1 MTAPPAVSIK
11 NLRIALPKG
20 AERPFAVDG
29 VSLDLRPGKIV
40 CVVGESGSGKSMCAH
55 ALMGLLPDTVSVASG
70 EIQFEG
76 RDLLKLDDD
85 GWRDLRG
92 RRLAMIFQEP
102 MTALNPLMRI
112 GDQMAEMFE
121 AHGLLT
127 PRERRARAL
136 ALAREVGL
144 PDPERIVRAYPHQL
158 SGGQRQRAMIAMALA
173 LEPAV
178 LVADEPTT
186 ALDVTTQAQILKLIR
201 NLQRNRNMAV
211 MFITHDFGVVAD
223 IADQV
228 VVLRHG
234 KVVEEGPAATVF
246 NAPQHDYTK
255 ALLAAVPSMDPPARE
270 PLDDQAR
277 AVEVIGL
284 DKTYVTSGG
293 WFREDRRVDAAR
305 AVNFN
310 ILRGETLGLV
320 GESGSGK
327 SSVARLVM
335 RLIEA
340 DRGTV
345 RIGETDLTQLS
356 GKALRAERH
365 RIQMIFQDPFA
376 SLNPRRK
383 IGHIIADGPIAAGLD
398 PKVAFDRARDL
409 LKMVGLDAGA
419 LERYPHEFSRRPAPA
434 HRHCARARTRTR
446 DHRRGRGRLRAR
458 RLRPGASLAAARRP
472 QDAPRSLDAVHHPR
486 STRRRPDLRPHRGDA
501 ARRHRRA
508 EADRAAVRRAGA
520 CLYARAAGGG
530 AGTERARAGG
540 VTIDRIELPN
550 SGMVPKTCTR
560 PEVKQIRSRRIF
572 LTKISLPMSARSKST
587 PAFARA
593 APEAPQRM

>member
-1 MTAPPAVSIK
+1 MTATPAVSIR
-11 NLRIALPKG
+11 NLKIALPEG
-20 AERPFAVDG
+20 AERLHAVNG
-29 VSLDLRPGKIV
+29 ISIDLIPGEIV

-55 ALMGLLPDTVSVASG
+55 ALMGLLPDSVTTETG
-70 EIQFEG
+70 EILLEG
-76 RDLLKLDDD
+76 KDLLKLDED
-85 GWRDLRG
+85 GWRDVRG
-92 RRLAMIFQEP
+92 RRIAMVFQEP

-112 GDQMAEMFE
+112 GEQMMEMFE

-127 PRERRARAL
+127 PKARRARAL

-201 NLQRNRNMAV
+201 ELQRRRNMAV

-223 IADQV
+223 IADRV

-234 KVVEEGPAATVF
+234 QVVEEGSATEVLTR
-246 NAPQHDYTK
+246 PQHAYTK
-255 ALLAAVPSMDPPARE
+255 ALLAAVPSMHPPVRA
-270 PLDDQAR
+270 PLDGRDK

-293 WFREDRRVDAAR
+293 WFRPDRKVQAANEVSF
-305 AVNFN
+305 A
-310 ILRGETLGLV
+310 ILKGETLGLV

-345 RIGETDLTQLS
+345 RIGDVDLTKLE
-356 GKALRAERH
+356 GRALRAQRH

-383 IGHIIADGPIAAGLD
+383 VGNIISDGPIAHGTE
-398 PKVAFDRARDL
+398 PKAAMQRARDL
-409 LKMVGLDAGA
+409 LGMVGLDAGA
-419 LERYPHEFSRRPAPA
+419 MERYPHEFSGGQRQRIGI
-434 HRHCARARTRTR
+434 ARALALDPEIIVADEAVSALDVSVQAQVLALLEDLKARLGLSMLFITHDLRVAAQICDRIAVMQRGVIVELKPTAQLFASPEHPYTRE
-446 DHRRGRGRLRAR
+446 L
-458 RLRPGASLAAARRP
+458 LAAVPGQSASP
-472 QDAPRSLDAVHHPR
+472 Q
-486 STRRRPDLRPHRGDA
+486 A
-501 ARRHRRA
+501 A
-508 EADRAAVRRAGA
+508 
-520 CLYARAAGGG
+520 
-530 AGTERARAGG
+530 
-540 VTIDRIELPN
+540 
-550 SGMVPKTCTR
+550 
-560 PEVKQIRSRRIF
+560 
-572 LTKISLPMSARSKST
+572 
-587 PAFARA
+587 
-593 APEAPQRM
+593 

>member
-11 NLRIALPKG
+11 NLKVALPKG

-55 ALMGLLPDTVSVASG
+55 ALMGLLPDTVSVTSG

-127 PRERRARAL
+127 PKERRAKAL
-136 ALAREVGL
+136 SLAREVGL

-234 KVVEEGPAATVF
+234 KVVEEGPAAAVF
-246 NAPQHDYTK
+246 SEPQHDYTK
-255 ALLAAVPSMDPPARE
+255 ALLAAVPSMDPPLRE
-270 PLDDQAR
+270 ALDDQAR

-305 AVNFN
+305 EVNFN
-310 ILRGETLGLV
+310 ILKGETLGLV

-345 RIGETDLTQLS
+345 RIGETDLTKLS

-383 IGHIIADGPIAAGLD
+383 VGHIIADGPIAAGTD
-398 PKVAFDRARDL
+398 PKAAFDRARDL

-419 LERYPHEFSRRPAPA
+419 LDRYPHEFSGGQRQRIGI
-434 HRHCARARTRTR
+434 ARALALEPEIIVA
-446 DHRRGRGRLRAR
+446 DEAVSALDVSVQAQVLRLLEDLKAR
-458 RLRPGASLAAARRP
+458 LGLSMLFIT
-472 QDAPRSLDAVHHPR
+472 H
-486 STRRRPDLRPHRGDA
+486 DLRVA
-501 ARRHRRA
+501 AQI
-508 EADRAAVRRAGA
+508 
-520 CLYARAAGGG
+520 C
-530 AGTERARAGG
+530 
-540 VTIDRIELPN
+540 DRIAVMQRGAIVELKP
-550 SGMVPKTCTR
+550 TA
-560 PEVKQIRSRRIF
+560 QLF
-572 LTKISLPMSARSKST
+572 
-587 PAFARA
+587 A
-593 APEAPQRM
+593 APEHAYTRELLAAVPGRKERAPAA

>member
-55 ALMGLLPDTVSVASG
+55 ALMGLLPDTVSITSG

-127 PRERRARAL
+127 PRERRAKAL
-136 ALAREVGL
+136 SLAREVGL

-246 NAPQHDYTK
+246 NEPQHDYTK
-255 ALLAAVPSMDPPARE
+255 ALLAAVPSMQPPARA

-310 ILRGETLGLV
+310 ILKGETLGLV

-345 RIGETDLTQLS
+345 RIGDTDLTQLS
-356 GKALRAERH
+356 GKGLRAERH

-383 IGHIIADGPIAAGLD
+383 IGHIIADGPIAAGTD

-419 LERYPHEFSRRPAPA
+419 LERYPHEFSGGQRQRIGI
-434 HRHCARARTRTR
+434 ARALALEPEIVVADEAVSALDVSVQAQVLRLLE
-446 DHRRGRGRLRAR
+446 DLKGRLG
-458 RLRPGASLAAARRP
+458 LSMLFIT
-472 QDAPRSLDAVHHPR
+472 H
-486 STRRRPDLRPHRGDA
+486 DLRVA
-501 ARRHRRA
+501 AQI
-508 EADRAAVRRAGA
+508 
-520 CLYARAAGGG
+520 C
-530 AGTERARAGG
+530 
-540 VTIDRIELPN
+540 DRIAVMQRGAIVELKP
-550 SGMVPKTCTR
+550 TA
-560 PEVKQIRSRRIF
+560 QLF
-572 LTKISLPMSARSKST
+572 
-587 PAFARA
+587 A
-593 APEAPQRM
+593 APEHPYTRELLAAVPGQKERAPAA

>member
-1 MTAPPAVSIK
+1 MMTAPPAVSIR

-55 ALMGLLPDTVSVASG
+55 ALMGLLPDTVSVTSG

-127 PRERRARAL
+127 PKERRAKAL
-136 ALAREVGL
+136 SLAREVGL

-234 KVVEEGPAATVF
+234 KVVEEGPAAIVF
-246 NAPQHDYTK
+246 SEPQHDYTK
-255 ALLAAVPSMDPPARE
+255 ALLAAVPSMDPPGRA

-310 ILRGETLGLV
+310 ILKGETLGLV

-383 IGHIIADGPIAAGLD
+383 IGSIIADGPIAAGTD
-398 PKVAFDRARDL
+398 PKVALDRARDL

-419 LERYPHEFSRRPAPA
+419 LERYPHEFSGGQRQRIGI
-434 HRHCARARTRTR
+434 ARALALEPEIIVA
-446 DHRRGRGRLRAR
+446 DEAVSALDVSVQAQVLRLLEDLKAR
-458 RLRPGASLAAARRP
+458 LGLSMLFIT
-472 QDAPRSLDAVHHPR
+472 H
-486 STRRRPDLRPHRGDA
+486 DLRVA
-501 ARRHRRA
+501 AQI
-508 EADRAAVRRAGA
+508 
-520 CLYARAAGGG
+520 C
-530 AGTERARAGG
+530 
-540 VTIDRIELPN
+540 DRIAVMQRGAIVELKP
-550 SGMVPKTCTR
+550 TA
-560 PEVKQIRSRRIF
+560 QLF
-572 LTKISLPMSARSKST
+572 
-587 PAFARA
+587 A
-593 APEAPQRM
+593 APEHAYTRELLAAVPGQKERAPAA

>member
-1 MTAPPAVSIK
+1 MTAPATVSIK
-11 NLRIALPKG
+11 NLRIALPRS

-29 VSLDLRPGKIV
+29 ISLDLRAGKIV

-55 ALMGLLPDTVSVASG
+55 ALMGLLPDTVSVTSG

-127 PRERRARAL
+127 PRERRAKAL
-136 ALAREVGL
+136 SLAREVGL

-246 NAPQHDYTK
+246 NEPQHDYTK

-305 AVNFN
+305 EVNFN
-310 ILRGETLGLV
+310 ILKGETLGLV

-345 RIGETDLTQLS
+345 RIGETDLTSLT
-356 GKALRAERH
+356 GRALRAERH

-383 IGHIIADGPIAAGLD
+383 VGHIIADGPIAAGTD

-419 LERYPHEFSRRPAPA
+419 LERYPHEFSGGQRQRIGI
-434 HRHCARARTRTR
+434 ARALALEPEIIVA
-446 DHRRGRGRLRAR
+446 DEAVSALDVSVQAQVLRLLEDLKV
-458 RLRPGASLAAARRP
+458 RLGLSMLFIT
-472 QDAPRSLDAVHHPR
+472 H
-486 STRRRPDLRPHRGDA
+486 DLRVA
-501 ARRHRRA
+501 AQI
-508 EADRAAVRRAGA
+508 
-520 CLYARAAGGG
+520 C
-530 AGTERARAGG
+530 
-540 VTIDRIELPN
+540 DRIAVMQRGAIVEL
-550 SGMVPKTCTR
+550 
-560 PEVKQIRSRRIF
+560 
-572 LTKISLPMSARSKST
+572 KST
-587 PAFARA
+587 AQLFA
-593 APEAPQRM
+593 APEHAYTRELLAAVPGRKRAPAA

>member
-1 MTAPPAVSIK
+1 MDHRVSRRCHPDLGARIEPDRRRPQRRAESATVAGGPLIMTAPPAVSIR
-11 NLRIALPKG
+11 NLKIALPKG

-55 ALMGLLPDTVSVASG
+55 ALMGLLPDTVSVTSG

-127 PRERRARAL
+127 PKERRAKAL
-136 ALAREVGL
+136 SLAREVGL

-246 NAPQHDYTK
+246 NEPQHDYTK
-255 ALLAAVPSMDPPARE
+255 ALLAAVPSMHPPARA
-270 PLDDQAR
+270 PLDGQAK

-310 ILRGETLGLV
+310 ILKGETLGLV

-345 RIGETDLTQLS
+345 RIGDTDLTQLS
-356 GKALRAERH
+356 GKALRSERH

-383 IGHIIADGPIAAGLD
+383 IGHIIADGPIAAGTD
-398 PKVAFDRARDL
+398 ARVAFDRARDL

-419 LERYPHEFSRRPAPA
+419 LERYPHEFSGGQRQRIGIARALALEPEIIVADEAVSALDVSVQAQVLKLLEDLKARLGLSMLFITHDLRVAAQICDRIAVMQRGVIVELKPTAELFASPEHPYTRELLAAVPGQEERAPA
-434 HRHCARARTRTR
+434 A
-446 DHRRGRGRLRAR
+446 
-458 RLRPGASLAAARRP
+458 
-472 QDAPRSLDAVHHPR
+472 
-486 STRRRPDLRPHRGDA
+486 
-501 ARRHRRA
+501 
-508 EADRAAVRRAGA
+508 
-520 CLYARAAGGG
+520 
-530 AGTERARAGG
+530 
-540 VTIDRIELPN
+540 
-550 SGMVPKTCTR
+550 
-560 PEVKQIRSRRIF
+560 
-572 LTKISLPMSARSKST
+572 
-587 PAFARA
+587 
-593 APEAPQRM
+593 

>member
-1 MTAPPAVSIK
+1 MMTAPPAVSIK

-55 ALMGLLPDTVSVASG
+55 ALMGLLPDTVTVTSG

-127 PRERRARAL
+127 PRERRAKAL
-136 ALAREVGL
+136 SLAREVGL

-246 NAPQHDYTK
+246 NEPQHDYTK
-255 ALLAAVPSMDPPARE
+255 ALLAAVPSMHPPARA

-305 AVNFN
+305 EVNFN
-310 ILRGETLGLV
+310 ILKGETLGLV

-383 IGHIIADGPIAAGLD
+383 VGHIIADGPIAAGTD

-419 LERYPHEFSRRPAPA
+419 LERYPHEFSGGQRQRIGI
-434 HRHCARARTRTR
+434 ARALALEPEIIVA
-446 DHRRGRGRLRAR
+446 DEAVSALDVSVQAQVLRLLEDLKAR
-458 RLRPGASLAAARRP
+458 LGLSMLFIT
-472 QDAPRSLDAVHHPR
+472 H
-486 STRRRPDLRPHRGDA
+486 DLRVA
-501 ARRHRRA
+501 AQI
-508 EADRAAVRRAGA
+508 
-520 CLYARAAGGG
+520 C
-530 AGTERARAGG
+530 
-540 VTIDRIELPN
+540 DRIAVMQRGAIVELKP
-550 SGMVPKTCTR
+550 TA
-560 PEVKQIRSRRIF
+560 QLF
-572 LTKISLPMSARSKST
+572 
-587 PAFARA
+587 A
-593 APEAPQRM
+593 APEHPYTRELLAAVPGQKERAPAA

>member
-1 MTAPPAVSIK
+1 MTATPAVSIK
-11 NLRIALPKG
+11 DLKIALPEG
-20 AERPFAVDG
+20 AERPYAVNG
-29 VSLDLRPGKIV
+29 ISIDLIPGEIV

-55 ALMGLLPDTVSVASG
+55 ALMGLLPDSVRTETGA
-70 EIQFEG
+70 ILLEG
-76 RDLLKLDDD
+76 KDLLKLDED
-85 GWRDLRG
+85 GWRDVRG
-92 RRLAMIFQEP
+92 RRIAMVFQEP

-112 GDQMAEMFE
+112 GEQMMEMFE

-127 PRERRARAL
+127 PKARRAKAL
-136 ALAREVGL
+136 GLAREVGL

-201 NLQRNRNMAV
+201 DLQRRRNMAV

-223 IADQV
+223 IADRV

-234 KVVEEGPAATVF
+234 QVVEEGSAAEVLTR
-246 NAPQHDYTK
+246 PQHAYTK
-255 ALLAAVPSMDPPARE
+255 ALLAAVPSMHPPVRA
-270 PLDDQAR
+270 PLDGRDK

-293 WFREDRRVDAAR
+293 WFRPDRKVQAANEVSF
-305 AVNFN
+305 A
-310 ILRGETLGLV
+310 ILKGETLGLV

-345 RIGETDLTQLS
+345 RIGDVDLTKLE
-356 GKALRAERH
+356 GKALREQRH

-383 IGHIIADGPIAAGLD
+383 VGNIISDGPIAHGTE
-398 PKVAFDRARDL
+398 PKAAMQRARDL
-409 LKMVGLDAGA
+409 LGMVGLDAGA
-419 LERYPHEFSRRPAPA
+419 MERYPHEFSGGQRQRIGI
-434 HRHCARARTRTR
+434 ARALAL
-446 DHRRGRGRLRAR
+446 DPEIIVADEAVSALDVSVQAQVLALLEDLKARLG
-458 RLRPGASLAAARRP
+458 LSMLFIT
-472 QDAPRSLDAVHHPR
+472 H
-486 STRRRPDLRPHRGDA
+486 DLRVA
-501 ARRHRRA
+501 AQI
-508 EADRAAVRRAGA
+508 
-520 CLYARAAGGG
+520 C
-530 AGTERARAGG
+530 
-540 VTIDRIELPN
+540 DRIAVMQRGVIVELKP
-550 SGMVPKTCTR
+550 TA
-560 PEVKQIRSRRIF
+560 QLF
-572 LTKISLPMSARSKST
+572 
-587 PAFARA
+587 A
-593 APEAPQRM
+593 APEHPYTRELLAAVPGQSAPPQAA

>member
-1 MTAPPAVSIK
+1 MTVPPAVSIR

-29 VSLDLRPGKIV
+29 VSLDLQPGKIV

-55 ALMGLLPDTVSVASG
+55 ALMGLLPDTVSVTSG

-121 AHGLLT
+121 AHGLLA
-127 PRERRARAL
+127 PKERRAKAL
-136 ALAREVGL
+136 SLAREVGL

-201 NLQRNRNMAV
+201 NLQQSRNMAV

-234 KVVEEGPAATVF
+234 KVVEEGPAATIF

-255 ALLAAVPSMDPPARE
+255 ALLAAVPSMDPPARA
-270 PLDDQAR
+270 PLDDQAK
-277 AVEVIGL
+277 AVEVVGL

-310 ILRGETLGLV
+310 ILKGETLGLV

-345 RIGETDLTQLS
+345 RIGETDLTSLS

-383 IGHIIADGPIAAGLD
+383 IGHIIADGPIAAGTD

-409 LKMVGLDAGA
+409 LRMVGLDAGA
-419 LERYPHEFSRRPAPA
+419 LERYPHEFSGGQRQRIGI
-434 HRHCARARTRTR
+434 ARALALEPEIIVA
-446 DHRRGRGRLRAR
+446 DEAVSALDVSVQAQVLKLLEDLKARLG
-458 RLRPGASLAAARRP
+458 LSMLFIT
-472 QDAPRSLDAVHHPR
+472 H
-486 STRRRPDLRPHRGDA
+486 DLRVA
-501 ARRHRRA
+501 AQI
-508 EADRAAVRRAGA
+508 
-520 CLYARAAGGG
+520 C
-530 AGTERARAGG
+530 
-540 VTIDRIELPN
+540 DRIAVMQRGAIVELKP
-550 SGMVPKTCTR
+550 TA
-560 PEVKQIRSRRIF
+560 QLF
-572 LTKISLPMSARSKST
+572 
-587 PAFARA
+587 A
-593 APEAPQRM
+593 APEHAYTRELLAAVPGRKEHAPAA

>member
-1 MTAPPAVSIK
+1 MTAPAAVSIN
-11 NLRIALPKG
+11 NLKIALPKG

-29 VSLDLRPGKIV
+29 VSFDLRPGKIV

-55 ALMGLLPDTVSVASG
+55 ALMGLLPDTVSVTSG

-85 GWRDLRG
+85 GWRDLLG
-92 RRLAMIFQEP
+92 RRIAMIFQEP

-127 PRERRARAL
+127 PRERRAKAL
-136 ALAREVGL
+136 SLAREVGL

-201 NLQRNRNMAV
+201 NLQQSRNMAV

-234 KVVEEGPAATVF
+234 KVVEEGPAASVF
-246 NAPQHDYTK
+246 SDPLHDYTK
-255 ALLAAVPSMDPPARE
+255 ALLAAVPSMQPPARA
-270 PLDDQAR
+270 PLDGQAK

-310 ILRGETLGLV
+310 ILKGETLGLV

-345 RIGETDLTQLS
+345 RIGDTDLTQLS

-383 IGHIIADGPIAAGLD
+383 IGRIIADGPIAAGLD
-398 PKVAFDRARDL
+398 PRAAFDRARDL
-409 LKMVGLDAGA
+409 LTMVGLDAGA
-419 LERYPHEFSRRPAPA
+419 VERYPHEFSGGQRQRIGI
-434 HRHCARARTRTR
+434 ARALALEPEIIVA
-446 DHRRGRGRLRAR
+446 DEAVSALDVSVQAQVLRLLEDLKAR
-458 RLRPGASLAAARRP
+458 LGLSMLFIT
-472 QDAPRSLDAVHHPR
+472 H
-486 STRRRPDLRPHRGDA
+486 DLRVA
-501 ARRHRRA
+501 AQI
-508 EADRAAVRRAGA
+508 
-520 CLYARAAGGG
+520 C
-530 AGTERARAGG
+530 
-540 VTIDRIELPN
+540 DRIAVMQRGAIVELKP
-550 SGMVPKTCTR
+550 TA
-560 PEVKQIRSRRIF
+560 QLF
-572 LTKISLPMSARSKST
+572 
-587 PAFARA
+587 A
-593 APEAPQRM
+593 APEHSYTRELLAAVPGQKERVLAV

>member
-1 MTAPPAVSIK
+1 MTAPATVAIK
-11 NLRIALPKG
+11 NLRIALPKS
-20 AERPFAVDG
+20 AERPYAVDG
-29 VSLDLRPGKIV
+29 ISLDLRAGKIV

-55 ALMGLLPDTVSVASG
+55 ALMGLLPDTVDVTAG
-70 EIQFEG
+70 EIMFEG

-246 NAPQHDYTK
+246 SAPQHDYTK
-255 ALLAAVPSMDPPARE
+255 ALLAAVPSMDPPARA
-270 PLDDQAR
+270 PLDDRAR

-305 AVNFN
+305 AVNFS
-310 ILRGETLGLV
+310 ILKGETLGLV

-345 RIGETDLTQLS
+345 RIGETDLTSLS

-383 IGHIIADGPIAAGLD
+383 IGHIIADGPIAAGVD

-419 LERYPHEFSRRPAPA
+419 LERYPHEFSGGQRQRIGI
-434 HRHCARARTRTR
+434 ARALALEPEIIVA
-446 DHRRGRGRLRAR
+446 DEAVSALDVSVQAQVLRLLEDLKAR
-458 RLRPGASLAAARRP
+458 LGLSMLFIT
-472 QDAPRSLDAVHHPR
+472 H
-486 STRRRPDLRPHRGDA
+486 DLRVA
-501 ARRHRRA
+501 AQI
-508 EADRAAVRRAGA
+508 
-520 CLYARAAGGG
+520 C
-530 AGTERARAGG
+530 
-540 VTIDRIELPN
+540 DRIAVMQRGAIVELKP
-550 SGMVPKTCTR
+550 TT
-560 PEVKQIRSRRIF
+560 QLF
-572 LTKISLPMSARSKST
+572 
-587 PAFARA
+587 A
-593 APEAPQRM
+593 APEHAYTRELLAAVPGRKEQAPAA

>member
-29 VSLDLRPGKIV
+29 VSLDLQPGKIV

-55 ALMGLLPDTVSVASG
+55 ALMGLLPDTVSIASG
-70 EIQFEG
+70 EVQFEG

-127 PRERRARAL
+127 PKERRARAL
-136 ALAREVGL
+136 ALTREVGL

-234 KVVEEGPAATVF
+234 KVVEEGPSAAVF
-246 NAPQHDYTK
+246 SEPQHDYTK
-255 ALLAAVPSMDPPARE
+255 ALLAAVPSMDPPVRA

-293 WFREDRRVDAAR
+293 WFRQDRRVDAAR
-305 AVNFN
+305 EVNFN
-310 ILRGETLGLV
+310 ILKGETLGLV

-345 RIGETDLTQLS
+345 RIGETDLTSLT
-356 GKALRAERH
+356 GKTLRAERH

-383 IGHIIADGPIAAGLD
+383 IGHIIADGPIAAGTD

-419 LERYPHEFSRRPAPA
+419 LERYPHEFSGGQRQRIGI
-434 HRHCARARTRTR
+434 ARALALEPEIIVA
-446 DHRRGRGRLRAR
+446 DEAVSALDVSVQAQVLKLLEDLKARLG
-458 RLRPGASLAAARRP
+458 LSMLFIT
-472 QDAPRSLDAVHHPR
+472 H
-486 STRRRPDLRPHRGDA
+486 DLRVA
-501 ARRHRRA
+501 AQI
-508 EADRAAVRRAGA
+508 
-520 CLYARAAGGG
+520 C
-530 AGTERARAGG
+530 
-540 VTIDRIELPN
+540 DRIAVMQRGAIVELKP
-550 SGMVPKTCTR
+550 TA
-560 PEVKQIRSRRIF
+560 QLF
-572 LTKISLPMSARSKST
+572 
-587 PAFARA
+587 A
-593 APEAPQRM
+593 APEHAYTRELLAAVPGRKERAPAA

>member
-29 VSLDLRPGKIV
+29 VSLDLRPGRIV

-127 PRERRARAL
+127 PKERRAKAL
-136 ALAREVGL
+136 SLAREVGL

-383 IGHIIADGPIAAGLD
+383 ISHIIADGPIAAGLD
-398 PKVAFDRARDL
+398 PKAAFDRARDL

-419 LERYPHEFSRRPAPA
+419 LERYPHEFSGGQRQRIGI
-434 HRHCARARTRTR
+434 ARALALEPEIIVADEAVSALDVSVQAQVLRLLEDLKTRLGLSMLFIT
-446 DHRRGRGRLRAR
+446 H
-458 RLRPGASLAAARRP
+458 
-472 QDAPRSLDAVHHPR
+472 
-486 STRRRPDLRPHRGDA
+486 DLRVA
-501 ARRHRRA
+501 AQI
-508 EADRAAVRRAGA
+508 
-520 CLYARAAGGG
+520 C
-530 AGTERARAGG
+530 
-540 VTIDRIELPN
+540 DRIAVMQRGAIVELKP
-550 SGMVPKTCTR
+550 TA
-560 PEVKQIRSRRIF
+560 QLF
-572 LTKISLPMSARSKST
+572 
-587 PAFARA
+587 A
-593 APEAPQRM
+593 APEHAYTRELLAAVPGRKERAPAA

>member
-1 MTAPPAVSIK
+1 MAAPATVSIK
-11 NLRIALPKG
+11 NLQIALPQG

-29 VSLDLRPGKIV
+29 ISLDLNAGKIV

-55 ALMGLLPDTVSVASG
+55 ALLGLLPDTVSTTSG
-70 EIQFEG
+70 EIMFEG
-76 RDLLKLDDD
+76 RDLLKLDED

-127 PRERRARAL
+127 PRERRAKAL
-136 ALAREVGL
+136 SLAREVGL

-246 NAPQHDYTK
+246 NNPQHDYTK
-255 ALLAAVPSMDPPARE
+255 ALLAAVPSIDPPARQ

-293 WFREDRRVDAAR
+293 WFRKERRVDAAR
-305 AVNFN
+305 EVNFN
-310 ILRGETLGLV
+310 ILKGETLGLV

-345 RIGETDLTQLS
+345 WIGDTELTSLS

-383 IGHIIADGPIAAGLD
+383 VGHIIADGPIAAGTT

-419 LERYPHEFSRRPAPA
+419 LDRYPHEFSGGQRQRIGI
-434 HRHCARARTRTR
+434 ARALALEPEIIVA
-446 DHRRGRGRLRAR
+446 DEAVSALDVSVQAQVLRLLEDLKAR
-458 RLRPGASLAAARRP
+458 LGLSMLFIT
-472 QDAPRSLDAVHHPR
+472 H
-486 STRRRPDLRPHRGDA
+486 DLRVA
-501 ARRHRRA
+501 AQI
-508 EADRAAVRRAGA
+508 
-520 CLYARAAGGG
+520 C
-530 AGTERARAGG
+530 
-540 VTIDRIELPN
+540 DRIAVMQRGVIVELKP
-550 SGMVPKTCTR
+550 TA
-560 PEVKQIRSRRIF
+560 QLF
-572 LTKISLPMSARSKST
+572 
-587 PAFARA
+587 A
-593 APEAPQRM
+593 APEHAYTRELLAAVPGRKERAPAA

>member
-1 MTAPPAVSIK
+1 MDHRVSRRRDPDLGARAQPDRRRSQRRAQSAPVAGGPLTMTAPPAVAIR

-55 ALMGLLPDTVSVASG
+55 ALMGLLPDTVSVTSG

-127 PRERRARAL
+127 PKERRAKAL
-136 ALAREVGL
+136 SLAREVGL

-255 ALLAAVPSMDPPARE
+255 ALLAAVPSMDPPART
-270 PLDDQAR
+270 PLDDQAK

-305 AVNFN
+305 AVNFD
-310 ILRGETLGLV
+310 IFKGETLGLV

-345 RIGETDLTQLS
+345 RIGETDLTSLT
-356 GKALRAERH
+356 GKALRTERH

-383 IGHIIADGPIAAGLD
+383 IGHIIADGPIAAGTD

-409 LKMVGLDAGA
+409 LRMVGLDAGA
-419 LERYPHEFSRRPAPA
+419 LERYPHEFSGGQRQRIGI
-434 HRHCARARTRTR
+434 ARALALEPEIIVA
-446 DHRRGRGRLRAR
+446 DEAVSALDVSVQAQVLRLLEDLKAR
-458 RLRPGASLAAARRP
+458 LGLSMLFIT
-472 QDAPRSLDAVHHPR
+472 H
-486 STRRRPDLRPHRGDA
+486 DLRVA
-501 ARRHRRA
+501 AQI
-508 EADRAAVRRAGA
+508 
-520 CLYARAAGGG
+520 C
-530 AGTERARAGG
+530 
-540 VTIDRIELPN
+540 DRIAVMQRGAIVELKP
-550 SGMVPKTCTR
+550 TA
-560 PEVKQIRSRRIF
+560 QLF
-572 LTKISLPMSARSKST
+572 
-587 PAFARA
+587 A
-593 APEAPQRM
+593 APEHAYTRELLAAVPGRKERAPAA

>member
-1 MTAPPAVSIK
+1 MTAPPAISIK

-29 VSLDLRPGKIV
+29 VSLDLQPGKIV

-55 ALMGLLPDTVSVASG
+55 ALMGLLPDTVSIASG

-76 RDLLKLDDD
+76 RDLLRLDDD

-127 PRERRARAL
+127 PKERRARAL

-144 PDPERIVRAYPHQL
+144 PDAERIVRAYPHQL

-234 KVVEEGPAATVF
+234 KVVEEGSASAVF
-246 NAPQHDYTK
+246 SDPQHDYTK
-255 ALLAAVPSMDPPARE
+255 ALLAAVPSMDPPVRE
-270 PLDDQAR
+270 PLDDLAR

-305 AVNFN
+305 EVNFN
-310 ILRGETLGLV
+310 ILKGETLGLV

-345 RIGETDLTQLS
+345 RIGETDLTSLS

-383 IGHIIADGPIAAGLD
+383 IGHIIADGPIAAGTD

-419 LERYPHEFSRRPAPA
+419 LERYPHEFSGGQRQRIGI
-434 HRHCARARTRTR
+434 ARALALEPEIIVA
-446 DHRRGRGRLRAR
+446 DEAVSALDVSVQAQVLKLLEDLKARLG
-458 RLRPGASLAAARRP
+458 LSMLFIT
-472 QDAPRSLDAVHHPR
+472 H
-486 STRRRPDLRPHRGDA
+486 DLRVA
-501 ARRHRRA
+501 AQI
-508 EADRAAVRRAGA
+508 
-520 CLYARAAGGG
+520 C
-530 AGTERARAGG
+530 
-540 VTIDRIELPN
+540 DRIAVMQRGAIVELKP
-550 SGMVPKTCTR
+550 TA
-560 PEVKQIRSRRIF
+560 QLF
-572 LTKISLPMSARSKST
+572 
-587 PAFARA
+587 A
-593 APEAPQRM
+593 APEHAYTRELLAAVPGRKERAPAA